1 MDIEIRPVRGDAAAN
16 WDEILMA
23 AFSGRLQ
30 RLVRLLMK
38 MK

>member
-1 MDIEIRPVRGDAAAN
+1 MDVTIRPVDNKVAAN

-30 RLVRLLMK
+30 RLVRLLIK

>member
-1 MDIEIRPVRGDAAAN
+1 MDVTIGPVDNKVAEN

>member
-1 MDIEIRPVRGDAAAN
+1 MDVTMRPVDNKVAAN
-16 WDEILMA
+16 QDEILMV